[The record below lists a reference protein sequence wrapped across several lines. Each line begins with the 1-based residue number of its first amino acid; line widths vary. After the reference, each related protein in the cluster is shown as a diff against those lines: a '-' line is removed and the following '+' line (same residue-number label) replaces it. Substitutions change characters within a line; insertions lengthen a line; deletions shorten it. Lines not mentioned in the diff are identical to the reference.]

1 MGRTYL
7 VALHRVE
14 EKNLC
19 SVWGRGPVGEAK
31 NTVPPNTW
39 SGIRPGIIII
49 AYLLPSMLG
58 AGMNGNVEGAGCWC
72 MGWILG
78 LV

>member
-1 MGRTYL
+1 M
-7 VALHRVE
+7 
-14 EKNLC
+14 
-19 SVWGRGPVGEAK
+19 GEAK

-58 AGMNGNVEGAGCWC
+58 AGMTGKVEGVGCWC